1 MKQIPDSYDV
11 ALQRLESIELRMRKQ
26 PSLKEK
32 YGKVIEDYVA
42 DGYLEKLPEKPSDTG
57 WYLPHHPVISEDK
70 NTKLRIVFDSSA
82 KRYRVY

>member
-1 MKQIPDSYDV
+1 
-11 ALQRLESIELRMRKQ
+11 MRKQ
-26 PSLKEK
+26 PFLKEK

-42 DGYLEKLPEKPSDTG
+42 DGYLEKLSEKPSDTG

-82 KRYRVY
+82 KNDGTSLNDLVEKRPRLLNDLTGPL